1 MMIWHILGSGAIGC
15 LWAVQLHE
23 SGHDVR
29 LVVRSPERLAELNAN
44 QGVTYTDMDGK
55 QIHSAIQGETADNNA
70 LITHLIVTTKAFA
83 TLSALDSIKH
93 RLTPETRVLLL
104 QNGMGQQ
111 YETHSHFPELLLWA
125 ASTTDGAYLTS
136 PFNVV
141 RAGRGETLYGQLFAP
156 TEQSQ
161 LLPEPI
167 GDLRVNRVPDIEQR
181 LWCKVAINAVINPLT
196 AINDCKNGE
205 LLDNA
210 VITQFMEEL
219 CQEIELIASAA
230 GQPLFDEPLYNK
242 VVSVASQTASNY
254 SSMLQDI
261 RHQRP
266 TEIEQISG
274 FLCQSATK
282 TNTPAPLNQALLAQ
296 IRLMS
301 S

>member
-15 LWAVQLHE
+15 LWAVQLYE
-23 SGHDVR
+23 SGYDVR

-44 QGVTYTDMDGK
+44 QGVTYTDMTGK
-55 QIHSAIQGETADNNA
+55 QTLSHIQGETADSEEP
-70 LITHLIVTTKAFA
+70 ISHLLVTTKAFA
-83 TLSALDSIKH
+83 TLAALSSIKH
-93 RLTPETRVLLL
+93 RLTPATKVLLL

-111 YETHSHFPELLLWA
+111 HEAHQSFPELALWA

-141 RAGRGETLYGQLFAP
+141 RAGRGETLYGPLFAT
-156 TEQSQ
+156 TEQSP
-161 LLPEPI
+161 LLPTPI
-167 GDLRVNRVPDIEQR
+167 GDLRVNLVSDIEQR

-242 VVSVASQTASNY
+242 VVSVASQTATNY
-254 SSMLQDI
+254 SSMLQDV

-274 FLCQSATK
+274 FLCQSAARTG
-282 TNTPAPLNQALLAQ
+282 TPSPLNQALLAQ
-296 IRLMS
+296 IRLITN
-301 S
+301 